1 MDAEIYKTE
10 GKEVDFDYLNMD
22 FDKIGT
28 KKIISGPAKSD
39 TRKPDVVYEEF
50 KFNVTMDKMQQI
62 SEEVME
68 QRQALF

>member
-28 KKIISGPAKSD
+28 KKII
-39 TRKPDVVYEEF
+39 
-50 KFNVTMDKMQQI
+50 
-62 SEEVME
+62 
-68 QRQALF
+68 

>member
-1 MDAEIYKTE
+1 MDAEIYKIE

-28 KKIISGPAKSD
+28 KKLISGPTKNDS
-39 TRKPDVVYEEF
+39 RKPDVVYEEF
-50 KFNVTMDKMQQI
+50 KFNVTMDKMEQI

-68 QRQALF
+68 QR